1 MLNKEAVTKLYS
13 VIVFSLNTEQLL
25 LKNHIETLNFLSTD
39 NNNIY
44 EKKVHAKLGD
54 NVSFKQPY

>member
-25 LKNHIETLNFLSTD
+25 LKTHLEILNFLSTS
-39 NNNIY
+39 NNKIY
-44 EKKVHAKLGD
+44 QKQVHAKLGG